1 MRGKRGLGGR
11 RGRRRRHP
19 RKHASAGQTLTHPLL
34 STHTTVRAAAAL
46 TETDLDVTAMA
57 PLGDRLLV
65 RPREAE
71 TATAGGVLLTSGATT
86 ELSDARVGTV
96 VAVGDDV
103 EDAVSP
109 GDTVLFVKYSASD
122 VKTADGDVCFVAATS
137 VLAKLET

>member
-1 MRGKRGLGGR
+1 MWKDGR
-11 RGRRRRHP
+11 ALQHTRRP
-19 RKHASAGQTLTHPLL
+19 RNPPLPPLAKPPLAHPLPP
-34 STHTTVRAAAAL
+34 TPTVRAAAAL

-71 TATAGGVLLTSGATT
+71 TATAGGVLLTSGATS

-103 EDAVSP
+103 EDAVTP